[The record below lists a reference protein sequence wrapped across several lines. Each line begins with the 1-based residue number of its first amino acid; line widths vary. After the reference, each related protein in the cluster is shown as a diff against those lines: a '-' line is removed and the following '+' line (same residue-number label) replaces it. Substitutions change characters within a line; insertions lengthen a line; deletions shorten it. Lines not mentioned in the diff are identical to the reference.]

1 MFAELTAIN
10 NITPYLRKFKWTR
23 PSAHS
28 TFRCPYCGDSKKN
41 PNKTRG
47 SLFRYKD
54 TFVFKCHNCGHSTSL
69 GKFLQDHFP
78 QFYQEYR
85 LDKFREAGKE
95 FVFAPEAIVDEPP
108 IITTKTIAVSQLPH
122 DHQAV
127 LYVLQRKIP
136 KDRWDDIGYTENF
149 AEWVLESSGIAK
161 YKRLPKDRRII
172 FELRDQQGNL
182 FGVQGRALD
191 KTSSMRYI
199 TIKFDDSKP
208 KIFGMENVNTTHP
221 IIITEGP
228 IDSLFLPNALAICGG
243 DISMSLSWLRGKDVT
258 IALDNEPRSKDTVSR
273 MEAAITQ
280 GFAVCFWRYDPT
292 LKDINDFVKDGGI
305 EPEKIVE
312 HIRQNAYSGAKAR
325 VALSMWKKT

>member
-1 MFAELTAIN
+1 
-10 NITPYLRKFKWTR
+10 
-23 PSAHS
+23 
-28 TFRCPYCGDSKKN
+28 
-41 PNKTRG
+41 
-47 SLFRYKD
+47 
-54 TFVFKCHNCGHSTSL
+54 
-69 GKFLQDHFP
+69 
-78 QFYQEYR
+78 
-85 LDKFREAGKE
+85 
-95 FVFAPEAIVDEPP
+95 
-108 IITTKTIAVSQLPH
+108 
-122 DHQAV
+122 
-127 LYVLQRKIP
+127 
-136 KDRWDDIGYTENF
+136 
-149 AEWVLESSGIAK
+149 
-161 YKRLPKDRRII
+161 
-172 FELRDQQGNL
+172 
-182 FGVQGRALD
+182 VQGRALD

-273 MEAAITQ
+273 MEAAIAQ